1 MPARIKDKGPL
12 KNRLR
17 RQWEVSRNPALKAE
31 VNRLQKSVT
40 RKMKDWRNDQW
51 SVTLES
57 LVPENQSLW
66 KMSSHFLNPLL
77 PLPTNMEARPRN
89 LHP

>member
-1 MPARIKDKGPL
+1 MPARIRDKVPL

-17 RQWEVSRNPALKAE
+17 RQREVSRNPALKAG

-57 LVPENQSLW
+57 LVPEDQSLW
-66 KMSSHFLNPLL
+66 KMAKRVMTV
-77 PLPTNMEARPRN
+77 PTLSTP
-89 LHP
+89 